1 MVIITNTTSLVLAKA
16 QPNNYYHIMEA
27 YFNGFKQQ
35 ITINVAH
42 ETTKAIRLAKDVR
55 FKTSAT
61 TPATIMHPKELKS
74 NLARQH

>member
-1 MVIITNTTSLVLAKA
+1 
-16 QPNNYYHIMEA
+16 MEA

-55 FKTSAT
+55 VKTSAT